1 MDEQRI
7 AAYLNLIQQLLK
19 CPNGEEGD
27 ILNAN
32 RELVDA
38 DFVQVVEVVA
48 ADRAAKGDTN
58 AGWWQ
63 NLAAHLANYI
73 DNTATP
79 EEYFNFL
86 MEVLQATSDSGGEPQ
101 VVYRILQQN
110 IEKLNLRFAEK
121 LQAWATSTF
130 TEVTLEQAN
139 SIAGVIGELGNLIQQ
154 FPLGRRA
161 WNLEIAIAC
170 YKSALKVRTREN
182 YPEKWAMTQNNLGV
196 AYSDRREGVRAA
208 NMESAISCYRSALE
222 VYTRENYPE
231 DWAAT
236 QNNLGAAYRD
246 RREEVRAA
254 NIELAISCYRSAL
267 EVYTRENYPKKW
279 AGTQNNLGA
288 AYSHRIEG
296 GRAANIESAISCYRS
311 ALEVYTRENY
321 PEKWARIQNNL
332 GTAYNHRIEGVRAAN
347 IESAIACYRSALEVY
362 TRKNYPEDWAA
373 IQNNLGAAY
382 RNRIEGVRATN
393 IELAIS
399 CYRSALEVY
408 TRENYPEKWAGI
420 QNNLGAAYSDR
431 IEEDRAANIESAI
444 ACYRSAL
451 EVYTRENYPE
461 DWGMTQNNLGA
472 AYRDRREEVRA
483 ANIELAI
490 SCYRSPLEVR
500 TRENYPEDWAG
511 TQNNLGTAYRDR
523 IEGVRA
529 TNIES
534 AISCYRSA
542 FKVYTRENYPEK
554 WARTQN
560 NLGTAYSDRIEGVRA
575 ANIESAI
582 ACYRSALEVYTPT
595 AFPLECLTASRN
607 LGNTAFTAGFWEIG
621 IEGYEQ
627 AMTAVEYSRSWATSD
642 DRRQQM
648 VAESIDVYENAIQ
661 ACVNSG
667 QLEKAIE
674 YCDRTRSKH
683 LVDLMH
689 SNDLYASGEI
699 PPEVQT
705 YLREFEAKQQEID
718 AEVEQLR
725 NPSSGNKELASVGS
739 QSRSRADVVAYTE
752 KIAQLESEKQQIWQ
766 NIRRLDP
773 VLAGQLQVDGMK
785 FAAMQQLIENP
796 YTAILCFYTTDD
808 DTHVFVIYKDK
819 APQVHTCQGEGWAT
833 FQKWIQESWLLPYL
847 RDQKSWQQGMG
858 EFLSQLSQRL
868 KVEDLIG
875 KYLDGIEELIVIPHL
890 FLHQIPLAA
899 LPINPPQ
906 PPLSK
911 GGLREEPDSLLVDE
925 SIDPPQPPL
934 AKGGLREEPNSLLV
948 DESIDPP
955 QPPLAKGGLR
965 EELDSLLVDESI
977 DPPQPPLA
985 KGGLREEPDSLLVE
999 GHLTEEQS
1007 PPLSK
1012 GESLPSPLLSKG
1024 ETLPSPPLSKGGP
1037 GGVLS
1042 DYFLIRY
1049 VPSCKILEYCHQRRT
1064 IESPQYG
1071 IVENATDDLYFTPF
1085 ECQEINKI
1093 VPVKQHLKGRKQA
1106 TVANYRNLV
1115 KTVNILHSSHHA
1127 NSRLDNPL
1135 ASELLLGNGSITLG
1149 ELMTPGWRLPD
1160 LSDVFLSCCETNLGM
1175 TTITD
1180 DILTLGTGFLC
1191 AGARSV
1197 VSTLWAVD
1205 DLATSLFSIFYY
1217 QYRQQVGCSRPDAL
1231 RRAQVRLRTISG
1243 AELEVMYKSQIDAI
1257 IPLII
1262 ENLKLKLVEVQA
1274 EKEKLTAQEKK
1285 YNRGT
1290 AEYKELHKQTREKTK
1305 EEAKICEKIKGYET
1319 LRQNLY
1325 KMPNPFA
1332 DLIYWSGF
1340 ICQGLH

>member
-7 AAYLNLIQQLLK
+7 AAYLHLIQQLISR
-19 CPNGEEGD
+19 PGEVND
-27 ILNAN
+27 LLNAN

-48 ADRAAKGDTN
+48 ADMAAKGDTN
-58 AGWWQ
+58 AGWLQ
-63 NLAAHLANYI
+63 NLAAHLAKYI
-73 DNTATP
+73 GNTATP

-86 MEVLQATSDSGGEPQ
+86 MEVLQATSDSRGNPQ
-101 VVYRILQQN
+101 VVYPILQQN
-110 IEKLNLRFAEK
+110 LDKLNLNIAEI

-139 SIAGVIGELGNLIQQ
+139 SIAAVICNFGNLINQ

-161 WNLEIAIAC
+161 WNLEIGIAC

-196 AYSDRREGVRAA
+196 AYSDRIEGVRAA

-236 QNNLGAAYRD
+236 QNNLGAAYSHRI
-246 RREEVRAA
+246 EGVRAA
-254 NIELAISCYRSAL
+254 NMASAISCYRSAL

-279 AGTQNNLGA
+279 AGTQNNLGN
-288 AYSHRIEG
+288 AYS
-296 GRAANIESAISCYRS
+296 N
-311 ALEVYTRENY
+311 
-321 PEKWARIQNNL
+321 
-332 GTAYNHRIEGVRAAN
+332 RIEGVRAAN
-347 IESAIACYRSALEVY
+347 IESAIACYRSALE
-362 TRKNYPEDWAA
+362 
-373 IQNNLGAAY
+373 
-382 RNRIEGVRATN
+382 
-393 IELAIS
+393 
-399 CYRSALEVY
+399 
-408 TRENYPEKWAGI
+408 
-420 QNNLGAAYSDR
+420 
-431 IEEDRAANIESAI
+431 
-444 ACYRSAL
+444 
-451 EVYTRENYPE
+451 
-461 DWGMTQNNLGA
+461 
-472 AYRDRREEVRA
+472 
-483 ANIELAI
+483 
-490 SCYRSPLEVR
+490 
-500 TRENYPEDWAG
+500 
-511 TQNNLGTAYRDR
+511 
-523 IEGVRA
+523 
-529 TNIES
+529 
-534 AISCYRSA
+534 
-542 FKVYTRENYPEK
+542 VYTRENYPEK

-575 ANIESAI
+575 ANIELAI
-582 ACYRSALEVYTPT
+582 ACYRLALEVYTPT
-595 AFPLECLTASRN
+595 AFPLECLTASRS
-607 LGNTAFTAGFWEIG
+607 LGNTAFTAGFWEIA

-642 DRRQQM
+642 DRRQQI
-648 VAESIDVYENAIQ
+648 VAESIHVYENAIQ

-667 QLEKAIE
+667 KLEKAIE

-699 PPEVQT
+699 PAEVEQ

-766 NIRRLDP
+766 NIRRLDK
-773 VLAGQLQVDGMK
+773 VLAGQLQVDAME
-785 FAAMQQLIENP
+785 FAAMQQLIDNP

-819 APQVHTCQGEGWAT
+819 APQVHTCQGEGRAT
-833 FQKWIQESWLLPYL
+833 FQKWIGESWLLPYL
-847 RDQKSWQQGMG
+847 MDQKSWQQGMG

-890 FLHQIPLAA
+890 YLHQIPLAA

-911 GGLREEPDSLLVDE
+911 GGLRV
-925 SIDPPQPPL
+925 Q
-934 AKGGLREEPNSLLV
+934 
-948 DESIDPP
+948 
-955 QPPLAKGGLR
+955 
-965 EELDSLLVDESI
+965 
-977 DPPQPPLA
+977 
-985 KGGLREEPDSLLVE
+985 PDSLLVE
-999 GHLTEEQS
+999 GDLTEEQS

-1012 GESLPSPLLSKG
+1012 GES
-1024 ETLPSPPLSKGGP
+1024 LPSPPLSKGGP

-1085 ECQEINKI
+1085 ECEEINKI
-1093 VPVKQHLKGRKQA
+1093 VTVKEHLKGREQA

-1127 NSRLDNPL
+1127 KSRLDNPL

-1191 AGARSV
+1191 AGARSA

-1217 QYRQQVGCSRPDAL
+1217 QFRQQVGCSRPDAL

-1285 YNRGT
+1285 YKRGT